1 MKVKIISDSTSDLS
15 PELVKKYDISI
26 VPLYVVMG
34 DKIRKDGIEATP
46 EDIYEYVSQSG
57 KLPKSAQVF
66 ADGAPNR
73 TLVFDDAKKALEELG
88 RMGITHV
95 LCEGGLKLA
104 RSLADQGLVD
114 QWLAVVAPKVIGSRP
129 VEDVLCGKVLEDGSV
144 RVGDDILV
152 NVYFGD

>member
-1 MKVKIISDSTSDLS
+1 M
-15 PELVKKYDISI
+15 
-26 VPLYVVMG
+26 
-34 DKIRKDGIEATP
+34 
-46 EDIYEYVSQSG
+46 
-57 KLPKSAQVF
+57 F

-129 VEDVLCGKVLEDGSV
+129 VDAALCGEFAAGAPRRLG
-144 RVGDDILV
+144 GDAIMNV
-152 NVYFGD
+152 NFGG